1 MITMHWLTGPI
12 TKYTVWK
19 GRATR
24 SEYWYFIL
32 FTTLITIGLTMIDLA
47 AGTFDEETSQGLIS
61 GLFSLFIFLPSIA
74 VFVRRLHDTGR
85 SGWWFWI
92 LLVPLIGF
100 IVILVFFCTDSQEEA
115 NQYGPNPKGLGSPG
129 SESQSA

>member
-1 MITMHWLTGPI
+1 MHWLIDPI
-12 TKYTVWK
+12 KKYTVWE

-24 SEYWYFIL
+24 SEYWYFSL
-32 FTTLITIGLTMIDLA
+32 FTLLITIGLAIIDTGLGTM
-47 AGTFDEETSQGLIS
+47 DEATGQGLL
-61 GLFSLFIFLPSIA
+61 GALWSLFILLPTIA

-100 IVILVFFCTDSQEEA
+100 IVILVFMCIDSESEE
-115 NQYGPNPKGLGSPG
+115 NQYGANPKQDATAIGI
-129 SESQSA
+129 EA

>member
-1 MITMHWLTGPI
+1 MHWLIDPI
-12 TKYTVWK
+12 KKYTVWE

-24 SEYWYFIL
+24 SEYWYFSL
-32 FTTLITIGLTMIDLA
+32 FTLLITIGLAIIDTGLGTM
-47 AGTFDEETSQGLIS
+47 DEATGQGLL
-61 GLFSLFIFLPSIA
+61 GALWSLFILLPTIA

-100 IVILVFFCTDSQEEA
+100 IVILVFMCIDSESEE
-115 NQYGPNPKGLGSPG
+115 NQYGANPKQDTTAIGI
-129 SESQSA
+129 EA